1 MSFGIVCEADR
12 MDNRLKVACMAIAD
26 TPLCVKHTK
35 VVRVSTK
42 VDLDAT
48 RLLHTF
54 PFSVTVDNEE
64 FKCAL
69 ALCGR
74 RISLSAVSPSKALSV
89 KLLART
95 LSTEIDVNLTGDET
109 VNEEVHTTAELV
121 DKIVAYMNTKQGAYR
136 ADSLVRDET

>member
-74 RISLSAVSPSKALSV
+74 RISLSAVSPSKSLSV

-95 LSTEIDVNLTGDET
+95 LSTEIDVDLSGAET

-121 DKIVAYMNTKQGAYR
+121 DKIVTYMNTKQGAYR

>member
-35 VVRVSTK
+35 VVSVSTK

-74 RISLSAVSPSKALSV
+74 RISLSAVSPSKSLSV

-95 LSTEIDVNLTGDET
+95 LSTEIDVDLTGAET

>member
-95 LSTEIDVNLTGDET
+95 LSTEIDVDLTGAET

-121 DKIVAYMNTKQGAYR
+121 DKIVTYMNTKQGAYR

>member
-1 MSFGIVCEADR
+1 MSFGIVCEDDR

-42 VDLDAT
+42 VDLEAT
-48 RLLHTF
+48 SLLHTF

-95 LSTEIDVNLTGDET
+95 LSTEIEVDLTGAET

>member
-26 TPLCVKHTK
+26 TPLCAKHAK
-35 VVRVSTK
+35 VVSVSTK

-48 RLLHTF
+48 RSLHTF
-54 PFSVTVDNEE
+54 PFVVTINSET
-64 FKCAL
+64 FNCSL

-95 LSTEIDVNLTGDET
+95 LSTEIEVDLTGAET

-121 DKIVAYMNTKQGAYR
+121 DKIVTYMNTKQGAYR

>member
-69 ALCGR
+69 ALCGS

-95 LSTEIDVNLTGDET
+95 LSTEIEVDLTGAET

>member
-74 RISLSAVSPSKALSV
+74 RISLSAVSPSKSLSV

-95 LSTEIDVNLTGDET
+95 LSTEIDVDLTGDET

-121 DKIVAYMNTKQGAYR
+121 DKIVTYMNEKQGAYR

>member
-74 RISLSAVSPSKALSV
+74 RISLSAVSPSKSLSV

-95 LSTEIDVNLTGDET
+95 LSTEIDVDLAGDET

>member
-12 MDNRLKVACMAIAD
+12 MDNRLKAACMAIAD

-95 LSTEIDVNLTGDET
+95 LSTEIDVDLTGAET

-121 DKIVAYMNTKQGAYR
+121 DKIVAYVNTKHGAYR

>member
-12 MDNRLKVACMAIAD
+12 MDNRLKAACMAIAD

-35 VVRVSTK
+35 VVRVSTQ
-42 VDLDAT
+42 VDLEAT

-95 LSTEIDVNLTGDET
+95 LSTEIEVDLTGAET

-121 DKIVAYMNTKQGAYR
+121 DKIVAYMNTKQGTYR

>member
-26 TPLCVKHTK
+26 TPLCVKHTR
-35 VVRVSTK
+35 VVKVSTK

-74 RISLSAVSPSKALSV
+74 RISLSAVSPSKSLSV

-95 LSTEIDVNLTGDET
+95 LSTEIEVDLTGAET

-121 DKIVAYMNTKQGAYR
+121 DKIVTYMNSKQGAYR

>member
-1 MSFGIVCEADR
+1 MSI
-12 MDNRLKVACMAIAD
+12 
-26 TPLCVKHTK
+26 
-35 VVRVSTK
+35 
-42 VDLDAT
+42 
-48 RLLHTF
+48 HTF

-74 RISLSAVSPSKALSV
+74 RISLSAVSHSKALSV

-95 LSTEIDVNLTGDET
+95 LSTEIEVDLTGAET

-121 DKIVAYMNTKQGAYR
+121 DKIVTYMNTKQGAYR

>member
-69 ALCGR
+69 ALCGS

-95 LSTEIDVNLTGDET
+95 LSTEIDVDLTGAET

>member
-95 LSTEIDVNLTGDET
+95 LSTEIDVDLTGAET

>member
-12 MDNRLKVACMAIAD
+12 MDNRLKVACVAIAD

-95 LSTEIDVNLTGDET
+95 LSTEIDVDLTGDET

-121 DKIVAYMNTKQGAYR
+121 DKIVTYMNEKQGAYR

>member
-35 VVRVSTK
+35 VVKVSTK

-95 LSTEIDVNLTGDET
+95 LSTEIEVDLTGDET

-121 DKIVAYMNTKQGAYR
+121 DKIVTYMNTKQGAYR

>member
-69 ALCGR
+69 ALCGS
-74 RISLSAVSPSKALSV
+74 RISLSAVSPSKSLSV

-95 LSTEIDVNLTGDET
+95 LSTEIEVDLTGAET

-121 DKIVAYMNTKQGAYR
+121 DKIVAYMNAKQGAYR
-136 ADSLVRDET
+136 ADSLVLDET

>member
-35 VVRVSTK
+35 VVRVSTQ

-95 LSTEIDVNLTGDET
+95 LSTEIEVDFSGAET

>member
-35 VVRVSTK
+35 VVRVSAK

-95 LSTEIDVNLTGDET
+95 LSTEIEVDLSGDET

-121 DKIVAYMNTKQGAYR
+121 DKIVTYMNAKQGAYR

>member
-12 MDNRLKVACMAIAD
+12 MDNRLKAACMAIAD

-35 VVRVSTK
+35 VVKVSTK

-89 KLLART
+89 KLLAIT
-95 LSTEIDVNLTGDET
+95 VSTEIDVDLTGAET

-121 DKIVAYMNTKQGAYR
+121 DKIVAYMNTKRGTYR

>member
-74 RISLSAVSPSKALSV
+74 RISLSAVSPSKSLSV

-95 LSTEIDVNLTGDET
+95 LSTEIDVDLTGAET

>member
-74 RISLSAVSPSKALSV
+74 RISLSAVSPSKSLSV

-95 LSTEIDVNLTGDET
+95 LSTEIDVGLTGDET

-121 DKIVAYMNTKQGAYR
+121 DKIVTYMNTKQGAYR

>member
-12 MDNRLKVACMAIAD
+12 MDNRLKAACMAIAD

-95 LSTEIDVNLTGDET
+95 LSTEIEVDLTGAET

-121 DKIVAYMNTKQGAYR
+121 DKIVAYMNTKQGTYR

>member
-1 MSFGIVCEADR
+1 MSFGNVYEADR
-12 MDNRLKVACMAIAD
+12 MDSRLKAACMAIAD

-35 VVRVSTK
+35 VVRVSTQ

-95 LSTEIDVNLTGDET
+95 LSTEIDVDLTGAET

>member
-35 VVRVSTK
+35 VVKVSTK
-42 VDLDAT
+42 VDLEAT
-48 RLLHTF
+48 SLLHTF

-89 KLLART
+89 KLLTRT
-95 LSTEIDVNLTGDET
+95 SAFRPGRMSIERCQP
-109 VNEEVHTTAELV
+109 
-121 DKIVAYMNTKQGAYR
+121 KSK
-136 ADSLVRDET
+136 

>member
-95 LSTEIDVNLTGDET
+95 LSTEIDVDLTGDET

-121 DKIVAYMNTKQGAYR
+121 DKIVTYMNEKQGAYR

>member
-95 LSTEIDVNLTGDET
+95 LSTEIEVDLTGDET

>member
-74 RISLSAVSPSKALSV
+74 RISLSAVSPSKSLSV

-95 LSTEIDVNLTGDET
+95 LSTEIDVDLSGDET

-121 DKIVAYMNTKQGAYR
+121 DKIVTYMNTKQGAYR

>member
-35 VVRVSTK
+35 VVKVSTK

-95 LSTEIDVNLTGDET
+95 LSTEIDVDLTGAET

-121 DKIVAYMNTKQGAYR
+121 DKIVKYMNEKQGAYR

>member
-12 MDNRLKVACMAIAD
+12 MDNRLKVACMAIAA

-42 VDLDAT
+42 VDLEAT

-95 LSTEIDVNLTGDET
+95 LSTEIDVDLKGAET

-121 DKIVAYMNTKQGAYR
+121 DKIVAYMNAKQGAYR

>member
-1 MSFGIVCEADR
+1 MIFGIVCNTDR

-26 TPLCVKHTK
+26 TPLCAKHAK
-35 VVRVSTK
+35 VVSVSTK

-48 RLLHTF
+48 SLLHTF

-74 RISLSAVSPSKALSV
+74 RISLSAVSPSKSLSV

-95 LSTEIDVNLTGDET
+95 LSTEIDVDLTGAET
-109 VNEEVHTTAELV
+109 INEEVHTTAELV
-121 DKIVAYMNTKQGAYR
+121 DKIVAYMNAKQGAYR

>member
-12 MDNRLKVACMAIAD
+12 MDSRLKVACMAIAD

-95 LSTEIDVNLTGDET
+95 LSTEIDVDLTGAET

>member
-74 RISLSAVSPSKALSV
+74 RISLSAVSPSKSLSV

-95 LSTEIDVNLTGDET
+95 LSTEIEVDLTGAET

-121 DKIVAYMNTKQGAYR
+121 DKIVTYMNSKQGAYR

>member
-35 VVRVSTK
+35 VVRVSAK

-95 LSTEIDVNLTGDET
+95 LSTEIEVDLTGDET

-121 DKIVAYMNTKQGAYR
+121 DKIVTYMNAKQGAYR

>member
-35 VVRVSTK
+35 VVKVSTK
-42 VDLDAT
+42 VDLEAT

-74 RISLSAVSPSKALSV
+74 RISLSAVSPSKSLSV

-95 LSTEIDVNLTGDET
+95 LSTEIDVDLTGAET

-121 DKIVAYMNTKQGAYR
+121 DKIVTHMNAKQGAYR
-136 ADSLVRDET
+136 AESLVRDET

>member
-95 LSTEIDVNLTGDET
+95 LSTEIDVDFSGAET

-121 DKIVAYMNTKQGAYR
+121 DKIVKYMNAKQGAYR
-136 ADSLVRDET
+136 AESLVRDET

>member
-95 LSTEIDVNLTGDET
+95 LSTEIDVDLAGDET

>member
-1 MSFGIVCEADR
+1 M
-12 MDNRLKVACMAIAD
+12 
-26 TPLCVKHTK
+26 
-35 VVRVSTK
+35 
-42 VDLDAT
+42 
-48 RLLHTF
+48 HTF

-69 ALCGR
+69 ALCGS

-95 LSTEIDVNLTGDET
+95 LSTEIDVALTGAET